1 MMNWKGL
8 WTKAGRQSLEAWK
21 DKRQILSQRLKG
33 DVTLL
38 KPWSPS
44 SEIPAGHLSYR
55 SVRKHMCCFKPF
67 TMWWFVTKQKKKTST
82 LALRLLYHMYQKSE
96 PWFQGKL
103 RKGSAS
109 KHYWGERTRISAA
122 AGGSESTS
130 SSRLLERQVLWEE
143 ASFSDAFSISPSGI
157 RPPSSWALPS
167 PSRWTVWSAD
177 PSRWPPRPP
186 CVCSRAAPSPGKGT
200 STRGTSFLCSSGRP
214 ARWALILPRSEQTPW
229 HWGLVHSP
237 GACTPRGHRPGP
249 SCHHRWCPRSPGQ
262 GSPLSRRRDRPHPP
276 GGVVCYLRREKW
288 DNEALTWGMKWSS
301 VLWDLHLSS
310 RGRSPLRLQSPLV
323 LTGSHCTG
331 AAPESGFLQQW

>member
-1 MMNWKGL
+1 
-8 WTKAGRQSLEAWK
+8 
-21 DKRQILSQRLKG
+21 
-33 DVTLL
+33 
-38 KPWSPS
+38 
-44 SEIPAGHLSYR
+44 
-55 SVRKHMCCFKPF
+55 
-67 TMWWFVTKQKKKTST
+67 
-82 LALRLLYHMYQKSE
+82 MYQKSE

-214 ARWALILPRSEQTPW
+214 ARWALILPRSEQTPRACPQPRCLHTTRASSRSQLSPQMVPQEPW
-229 HWGLVHSP
+229 SRISTLPAQGPPPSTRRSCLLSEEREMGQWGVDLGNEMVFCP
-237 GACTPRGHRPGP
+237 VGP
-249 SCHHRWCPRSPGQ
+249 S
-262 GSPLSRRRDRPHPP
+262 
-276 GGVVCYLRREKW
+276 
-288 DNEALTWGMKWSS
+288 
-301 VLWDLHLSS
+301 
-310 RGRSPLRLQSPLV
+310 
-323 LTGSHCTG
+323 
-331 AAPESGFLQQW
+331 PEQ